1 MQLTKFRVLG
11 FRSVDDSGWVEL
23 DRVTALIGTNES
35 GKTNLLL
42 PLWKLNPASG
52 GEIKPT
58 ADYPRKRYNAI
69 RTAEVK
75 PVFVEAVFELQ
86 EALRTKLVAL
96 TGSPEESFATTLVK
110 RDFAGAHHVSFPGSS
125 PVREVAASRLFAI
138 LADAEAEVQAAALT
152 KAEEPLKEAMLEAVA
167 QARAALGT
175 EGVVPPGTVAGG
187 MLKATHTALSGVDLS
202 QAAKRSSISP
212 AFGRALD
219 AVGELVAEVSVPHP
233 DDNAEAR
240 ALVVAG
246 MPKFVYYS
254 NYGNLD
260 SEIYLPHVIENMER
274 RDLGSK
280 EEAKVRT
287 LKVLFDFVRL
297 QPQEVL
303 DLGRDLRR
311 GRMDGEPTPAQ
322 IEAVAEKKKQ
332 RSILMQSAGAE
343 LTDRF
348 RSWWRQGEYRFRFEA
363 DGDHFR
369 IWVSDQ
375 RRTEEVE
382 LEGRSTGLQWFL
394 SFYLIFLV
402 ESQDAHQGAVLL
414 LDEPGLSLHPLAQRD
429 LSQFFDS
436 LSERNQLVYTTH
448 SPFLVDP
455 DHLDRVKAVYVRD
468 DGTTAVSADLR
479 ASASESAQ
487 GKSIYPVW
495 AALGLTVS
503 DTMLQGAQPLLVEG
517 VSDQYYLGAIKAL
530 LIGAGRIQPRREI
543 VFVPTGGVKGI
554 RATAAILASQEE
566 EPPYALL
573 DSDGAGVGLAQQIK
587 GDLYQGFGDRLL
599 MVSEFVP
606 GIPGAE
612 VEDLVPLGVMKQVVR
627 RWIRGDE
634 DFDDVVRD
642 GAPIVPQIKAYAAQ
656 CGVPLD
662 TGWKVELAKRVK
674 ARLLQGGVDALPGDA
689 VARWAALF
697 ERVYRAHKA
706 VSP

>member
-1 MQLTKFRVLG
+1 MQLTKFRALG
-11 FRSVDDSGWVEL
+11 FRSVDDSGWVDV

-69 RTAEVK
+69 RTDPVK

-86 EALRTKLVAL
+86 EELRRRLAAL
-96 TGSPEESFATTLVK
+96 TGSPEEFFATALVK
-110 RDFAGAHHVSFPGSS
+110 RDFAGKHHVSFPSS
-125 PVREVAASRLFAI
+125 RPVREVRAPRLFEI
-138 LADAEAEVQAAALT
+138 LAVAEEEVQAAQLT
-152 KAEEPLKEAMLEAVA
+152 KAEEPLKEAMLSAVA
-167 QARAALGT
+167 RAREAL
-175 EGVVPPGTVAGG
+175 EAEEVVPTGDVAGG
-187 MLKATHTALSGVDLS
+187 MLRATQGTLSGVDLS

-212 AFGRALD
+212 AFGRAVD
-219 AVGELVAEVSVPHP
+219 AVAELVAEVTVPHP
-233 DDNAEAR
+233 DDNEEAR
-240 ALVVAG
+240 ALVVAQ

-260 SEIYLPHVIENMER
+260 SEIYLPHVIENMAR
-274 RDLGSK
+274 TDLGSK

-297 QPQEVL
+297 KPQEVL
-303 DLGRDLRR
+303 DLGRDIRR
-311 GRMDGEPTPAQ
+311 GRMHDEPTAAE

-332 RSILMQSAGAE
+332 RSILMQSAGSE

-348 RSWWRQGEYRFRFEA
+348 RNWWRQGEYRFRFEA

-375 RRTEEVE
+375 RRPEEVE

-402 ESQDAHQGAVLL
+402 ESQDAHQGAILL

-436 LSERNQLVYTTH
+436 LSEKNQLVYTTH

-479 ASASESAQ
+479 AGASESAH

-573 DSDGAGVGLAQQIK
+573 DSDGAGAGLAQQIK
-587 GDLYQGFGDRLL
+587 GDLYRGFGDRLL
-599 MVSEFVP
+599 MVSEFAP
-606 GIPGAE
+606 GVPGAE
-612 VEDLVPLGVMKQVVR
+612 VEDLIPLDAMKYVVR

-642 GAPIVPQIKAYAAQ
+642 GAPVVDQIKAYAEQ
-656 CGVPLD
+656 CGVPLQD
-662 TGWKVELAKRVK
+662 GWKVELAKRVK
-674 ARLLQGGVDALPGDA
+674 ARLLQSGIDALPEET
-689 VARWAALF
+689 VVRWTGLF
-697 ERVYRAHKA
+697 DRICGTPGSV
-706 VSP
+706 VP